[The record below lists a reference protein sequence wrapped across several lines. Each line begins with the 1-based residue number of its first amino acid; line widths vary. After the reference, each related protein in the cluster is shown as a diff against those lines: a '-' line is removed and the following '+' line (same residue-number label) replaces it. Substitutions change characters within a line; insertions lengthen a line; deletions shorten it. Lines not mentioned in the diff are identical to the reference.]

1 MSLPY
6 ENDPDSGVV
15 TESRPQEKLKKPRMY
30 KVLLHNDH
38 YTTREFVVS
47 ILREV
52 FHKTMNEATRIMLHV
67 HTHGVG
73 VAGVYTRD
81 VAETKIRRVEQ
92 RAREEEH
99 PLMLSLEPAEE
110 E

>member
-1 MSLPY
+1 MPLPY

-15 TESRPQEKLKKPRMY
+15 TESKPKQKLQKPRMF

-67 HTHGVG
+67 HTHGMG

-81 VAETKIRRVEQ
+81 VAETKIRQVEQ

-99 PLMLSLEPAEE
+99 PLRLSMEPEDD
-110 E
+110 

>member
-15 TESRPQEKLKKPRMY
+15 TESKPKQTLQKPRMF

-67 HTHGVG
+67 HTNGMG

-81 VAETKIRRVEQ
+81 VAETKIRQVEQ

-99 PLMLSLEPAEE
+99 PLRLSMEPEDD
-110 E
+110 